1 MTKPIIKT
9 FEFEGVQFSISCP
22 SSLDFVNPFYRDVY
36 KTLFYKLNDGSCFPH
51 IDCDE
56 FIPSVSG
63 IDYYQLGLNSS
74 VRLQQASQK
83 STNVSREQAQIAIQA
98 FCAEYPLFVTFI
110 NNCRFKADIS
120 IKHAQSLINEDC
132 NISNFIRLKRIIGQF
147 NNLNWSREMDT
158 SERQASVSN
167 LGTISE
173 NLLKTAFGNLT
184 DGKNFFKVTS
194 GRVNSYGDFVL
205 MCLPNNLWLS
215 VKSNFARERL
225 LASGYSN
232 DILAVGFF
240 EDFSEF
246 TSQVKIRNMQRA
258 GFLCIYIPD
267 VAVTPKQEFE
277 NTSTYEQTIA
287 HHVNLGKNLPLNING
302 TAFFRPLSSI
312 SSDLEKLLLETQ
324 IEKRLSVDF

>member
-1 MTKPIIKT
+1 MSLYRAKHFKFELKVFEIKHPSVLNFKNNFYQELYEFFFSK
-9 FEFEGVQFSISCP
+9 FE
-22 SSLDFVNPFYRDVY
+22 
-36 KTLFYKLNDGSCFPH
+36 DGKSEPH
-51 IDCDE
+51 IDCDKLE
-56 FIPSVSG
+56 FLKSG
-63 IDYYQLGLNSS
+63 TDYYALAISEG
-74 VRLQQASQK
+74 VKLQSASPK
-83 STNVSREQAQIAIQA
+83 STNKEREEAQIAVQA
-98 FCAEYPLFVTFI
+98 FCNEYPLFVTFLK
-110 NNCRFKADIS
+110 NCRLKADIA
-120 IKHAQSLINEDC
+120 IKHAETLNGESC
-132 NISNFIRLKRIIGQF
+132 NIKNFIKLKRIIGQY
-147 NNLNWSREMDT
+147 NALNWEREMDT

-184 DGKNFFKVTS
+184 DETNFFKVTS

-240 EDFSEF
+240 EEYKEF

-267 VAVTPKQEFE
+267 VAVTQTQEDQG
-277 NTSTYEQTIA
+277 TSTYEQTI
-287 HHVNLGKNLPLNING
+287 NYYNTFKEPLPLNING
-302 TAFFRPLSSI
+302 TDFFRPLSSI
-312 SSDLEKLLLETQ
+312 SDDLEKLLSVSK
-324 IEKRLSVDF
+324 IERRLSVDF

>member
-1 MTKPIIKT
+1 M
-9 FEFEGVQFSISCP
+9 
-22 SSLDFVNPFYRDVY
+22 
-36 KTLFYKLNDGSCFPH
+36 PH

-56 FIPSVSG
+56 LEYPKSG
-63 IDYYQLGLNSS
+63 IDYYALGISEG
-74 VRLQQASQK
+74 VKLQSASTK
-83 STNVSREQAQIAIQA
+83 STNKRREEAQIAIQA
-98 FCAEYPLFVTFI
+98 FCNEYPLFVTFL
-110 NNCRFKADIS
+110 NNCRLKADIA
-120 IKHAQSLINEDC
+120 IKHAEMLNQESC
-132 NISNFIRLKRIIGQF
+132 NIRNFIKLKRIIGQY
-147 NNLNWSREMDT
+147 NALNWVREMNT

-184 DGKNFFKVTS
+184 DDKNFFKVTS

-240 EDFSEF
+240 EDFTEF
-246 TSQVKIRNMQRA
+246 KSGEIRNMQRA

-267 VAVTPKQEFE
+267 VAVTQIQED
-277 NTSTYEQTIA
+277 NSTSTYEQTIN
-287 HHVNLGKNLPLNING
+287 HYKNAG
-302 TAFFRPLSSI
+302 SLSH
-312 SSDLEKLLLETQ
+312 
-324 IEKRLSVDF
+324 